1 MVKCGVPKGSTL
13 GPLLFLIFVNDLN
26 SSANVLDSVVFVDD
40 TNLFCSGNNVRTP
53 FETIFLQINY
63 P

>member
-26 SSANVLDSVVFVDD
+26 NPTNILDSVFFVDD
-40 TNLFCSGNNVRTP
+40 TNLFCSGNNVRTS